1 MTSFIQSLMKI
12 AKRMNLLGSE
22 TAFAV
27 SAEAAKLGATG
38 KKIFPFHL
46 GDINLSTPKS
56 VIEAAKKAINDG
68 KTGYC
73 AAPGISELREAL
85 AKDVGNSRGL
95 SYDIDNVSVQ
105 PGGKP
110 SIGKYIAAMMEKGDS
125 VLYPNPGYP
134 IYESQIEFYK
144 GIALPYGY
152 VNTSEGLKLDFRA
165 IEKGIEK
172 GAKHIFYNNYNNPT
186 GASSSNEEIEKLAKL
201 VIDNDMFLI
210 SDDAYFDTLY
220 DGKPKSIASIPGMYE
235 RTLTM
240 YTFSKK
246 FAMTGWRL
254 GASIGPKSIIE
265 QINRLN
271 VNMESCTTHFVQYA
285 GLAGL
290 NAPEKETQE
299 ILDILKIRRDRLVEI
314 LNGINGIEAHS
325 PEAGFYVFPKITNLL
340 ERTGYNDVEEFR
352 KSVLNETGVSFCGR
366 HHFGRPLENESDYYI
381 RLAFSGINIE
391 DLEEGM
397 ALFTEW
403 IEKSAK

>member
-1 MTSFIQSLMKI
+1 MKI
-12 AKRMNLLGSE
+12 ADRMNLLGSE

-27 SAEAAKLGATG
+27 SAEAAKLAATG
-38 KKIFPFHL
+38 KKIYPFHL
-46 GDINLSTPKS
+46 GDINLPTPKTIS
-56 VIEAAKKAINDG
+56 NAVSEAINQG

-73 AAPGISELREAL
+73 PAPGIPELREAL
-85 AKDVGNSRGL
+85 AIDVGEARGIK
-95 SYDIDNVSVQ
+95 YDLDNVSVQ

-125 VLYPNPGYP
+125 ILYPNPGYP

-144 GIALPYGY
+144 GIAIPYGY
-152 VNTSEGLKLDFRA
+152 VNTSEGLKLDFIA
-165 IEKGIEK
+165 IERGIEN

-186 GASSSNEEIEKLAKL
+186 GASSSDEEIERLAKL
-201 VIDNDMFLI
+201 VIENDMFLI

-220 DGKPKSIASIPGMYE
+220 EGEPKSIASFPGMYE

-254 GASIGPKSIIE
+254 GASIGPKKIIE

-271 VNMESCTTHFVQYA
+271 VNMESCTTHFVRYA

-290 NAPEKETQE
+290 KAPKKETQD
-299 ILDILKIRRDRLVEI
+299 ILDVLKKRRDTLVNI
-314 LNGINGIEAHS
+314 LNNIEGIDAHM
-325 PEAGFYVFPKITNLL
+325 PEAGFYVFPKITHLL
-340 ERTGYNDVEEFR
+340 KNTGFDDVEDFR
-352 KSVLNETGVSFCGR
+352 KVVLKETGVSFCGR
-366 HHFGRPLENESDYYI
+366 HHFGRPLNNEADAYI
-381 RLAFSGINIE
+381 RLAFSGIDIE

-397 ALFTEW
+397 KLFKDW
-403 IEKSAK
+403 IASRVK

>member
-1 MTSFIQSLMKI
+1 MFIESLMNI
-12 AKRMNLLGSE
+12 AKRMDLLGSE

-27 SAEAAKLGATG
+27 SAEAASLASTG
-38 KKIFPFHL
+38 KKIFPLHL
-46 GDINLSTPKS
+46 GDINLATPKS
-56 VIEAAKKAINDG
+56 IIEAASKAIDDG

-73 AAPGISELREAL
+73 PAPGIPELRKAL
-85 AKDVGNSRGL
+85 AKDVGDARNL
-95 SYDIDNVSVQ
+95 EYDMDNVSVQ

-110 SIGKYIAAMMEKGDS
+110 SIGKYIAAMMEKGDA

-144 GIALPYGY
+144 GIAIPYGY
-152 VNTSEGLKLDFRA
+152 INTPEGLKLDFNA
-165 IEKGIEK
+165 IENGIKK

-186 GASSSNEEIEKLAKL
+186 GASSSNKEIEKLAKL
-201 VIDNDMFLI
+201 VIDNNMFLI

-220 DGKPKSIASIPGMYE
+220 EGTPKSIASISGMYE

-254 GASIGPKSIIE
+254 GASIGPKEIIE

-290 NAPEKETQE
+290 NAPKKETQD
-299 ILDILKIRRDRLVEI
+299 ILDVLKIRRDLLVNI
-314 LNGINGIEAHS
+314 LNEINGIEAHV
-325 PEAGFYVFPKITNLL
+325 PEAGFYVFPKITELL
-340 ERTGYNDVEEFR
+340 KMTGFDNVEKFR
-352 KSVLNETGVSFCGR
+352 KVVLKETGVSFCGR
-366 HHFGRPLENESDYYI
+366 HHFGRPLENETDYYI
-381 RLAFSGINIE
+381 RLAFSGITKN
-391 DLEEGM
+391 DLDEGM
-397 ALFTEW
+397 NLFKKW
-403 IEKSAK
+403 IESNTK

>member
-1 MTSFIQSLMKI
+1 MD
-12 AKRMNLLGSE
+12 LLGSE

-27 SAEAAKLGATG
+27 SAEAASLAETG

-56 VIEAAKKAINDG
+56 IINAVNKAIEEG

-73 AAPGISELREAL
+73 PAPGIPELRKAL
-85 AKDVGNSRGL
+85 AKDVGDARGIK
-95 SYDIDNVSVQ
+95 YDMDNVSVQ

-110 SIGKYIAAMMEKGDS
+110 SIGKYIATMMEKGDS

-144 GIALPYGY
+144 GIAIPYGY
-152 VNTSEGLKLDFRA
+152 INTPEGLKLDFDA
-165 IEKGIEK
+165 IENGIQR

-186 GASSSNEEIEKLAKL
+186 GASSPNEEIERLANL
-201 VIDNDMFLI
+201 VIDHNVFLI

-220 DGKPKSIASIPGMYE
+220 DGEPKSIASIPGMYE

-254 GASIGPKSIIE
+254 GASIGPKKIIE

-290 NAPEKETQE
+290 NAPKKETQE
-299 ILDILKIRRDRLVEI
+299 ILDILKIRRDCLVKI
-314 LNGINGIEAHS
+314 LNEIDGIEAHM
-325 PEAGFYVFPKITNLL
+325 PEAGFYVFPKITKLL
-340 ERTGYNDVEEFR
+340 KNTGFNNVEKFR
-352 KSVLNETGVSFCGR
+352 KAVLNETGVSFCGR
-366 HHFGRPLENESDYYI
+366 HHFGRPLDGENDYYI
-381 RLAFSGINIE
+381 RLAFSGINKD

-397 ALFTEW
+397 GLFREW
-403 IEKSAK
+403 INNNTK

>member
-1 MTSFIQSLMKI
+1 MEI
-12 AKRMNLLGSE
+12 AKRMDLLGSE

-27 SAEAAKLGATG
+27 SAEAAALAATG

-56 VIEAAKKAINDG
+56 VISAAKKAIDEG

-73 AAPGISELREAL
+73 PAPGIPELREAI
-85 AKDVGNSRGL
+85 AKDVGSARGIK
-95 SYDIDNVSVQ
+95 YNIDNVSVQ

-144 GIALPYGY
+144 GIAVPYGY
-152 VNTSEGLKLDFRA
+152 INTPEGLKLDFDA
-165 IEKGIEK
+165 IENGIEK

-186 GASSSNEEIEKLAKL
+186 GASSPDEEIDRLAKL

-220 DGKPKSIASIPGMYE
+220 DGEPKSIASFPGMYE

-254 GASIGPKSIIE
+254 GASIGPKEVIE

-290 NAPEKETQE
+290 NAPKNETQD

-314 LNGINGIEAHS
+314 LNKIDGIEAHL
-325 PEAGFYVFPKITNLL
+325 PEAGFYVFPKITELL
-340 ERTGYNDVEEFR
+340 ASTGFDDVEDFR
-352 KSVLNETGVSFCGR
+352 KAVLNETGVSFCGR
-366 HHFGRPLENESDYYI
+366 HHFGRPLNNENDYYV
-381 RLAFSGINIE
+381 RLAFSGIDIE

-397 ALFTEW
+397 HLFKEW
-403 IEKSAK
+403 INNTK

>member
-1 MTSFIQSLMKI
+1 MEI
-12 AKRMNLLGSE
+12 AKRMDLLGSE

-27 SAEAAKLGATG
+27 SAEAAALAATG

-56 VIEAAKKAINDG
+56 VISAAKKAIDDG

-73 AAPGISELREAL
+73 PAPGIPELREAI
-85 AKDVGNSRGL
+85 AKDVGSARGIK
-95 SYDIDNVSVQ
+95 YNIDNVSVQ

-144 GIALPYGY
+144 GIAVPYGY
-152 VNTSEGLKLDFRA
+152 VNTPEGLKLDFDA
-165 IEKGIEK
+165 IEKGVEK

-186 GASSSNEEIEKLAKL
+186 GASSPDEEIERLAKL

-220 DGKPKSIASIPGMYE
+220 GGEPKSIASFPGMYE

-254 GASIGPKSIIE
+254 GASIGPKEVIE

-290 NAPEKETQE
+290 NAPKSETQD

-314 LNGINGIEAHS
+314 LNKIDGIEAHL
-325 PEAGFYVFPKITNLL
+325 PEAGFYVFPKITKLL
-340 ERTGYNDVEEFR
+340 KNTGFDDVEDFR
-352 KSVLNETGVSFCGR
+352 KAVLNETGVSFCGR
-366 HHFGRPLENESDYYI
+366 HHFGRPLNNENDYYI
-381 RLAFSGINIE
+381 RLAFSGIDID

-397 ALFTEW
+397 HLFKKW
-403 IEKSAK
+403 IKDNTK

>member
-1 MTSFIQSLMKI
+1 MKI

-27 SAEAAKLGATG
+27 SAEASSLAATG

-46 GDINLSTPKS
+46 GDINLPTPNS
-56 VIEAAKKAINDG
+56 VVEAANNAIEEG

-73 AAPGISELREAL
+73 PSPGIPELRKVL
-85 AKDVGNSRGL
+85 AKDVGNSRGVKYNL
-95 SYDIDNVSVQ
+95 DNVSIQ

-110 SIGKYIAAMMEKGDS
+110 SIGKYIASMMEEGDS

-144 GIALPYGY
+144 GIAIPYGY
-152 VNTSEGLKLDFRA
+152 INTPEGLKLDFDA
-165 IEKGIEK
+165 IESGIKK

-186 GASSSNEEIEKLAKL
+186 GASSSKDEIERLARL
-201 VIDNDMFLI
+201 VIKNDMFLI

-220 DGKPKSIASIPGMYE
+220 DGEPRSIVSYPGMYE

-254 GASIGPKSIIE
+254 GASVGPTKVIE

-290 NAPEKETQE
+290 SAPKQETNY
-299 ILDILKIRRDRLVEI
+299 ILNKLKNRRDALVQI
-314 LNGINGIEAHS
+314 LNRLEGVEAHK
-325 PEAGFYVFPKITNLL
+325 PEAGFYIFPKITKLL
-340 ERTGYNDVEEFR
+340 KNTGFDSVEDFR
-352 KSVLNETGVSFCGR
+352 KVVLKETGVSFCGR
-366 HHFGRPLENESDYYI
+366 HHFGRPLEDEKDDYI
-381 RLAFSGINIE
+381 RLAFSGISMD
-391 DLEEGM
+391 DLKEGM
-397 ALFTEW
+397 ELFKNW
-403 IEKSAK
+403 IASNTNK

>member
-1 MTSFIQSLMKI
+1 MNI
-12 AKRMNLLGSE
+12 ARRMDLLGSE

-27 SAEAAKLGATG
+27 SAEAASLAATG

-56 VIEAAKKAINDG
+56 VIIAAKKAIDEG

-73 AAPGISELREAL
+73 PAPGIPELRNAL
-85 AKDVGNSRGL
+85 AKDVGNARGL
-95 SYDIDNVSVQ
+95 KYNIDNVSVQ

-144 GIALPYGY
+144 GIAVPYGY
-152 VNTSEGLKLDFRA
+152 INTPEGLKLDFDA
-165 IEKGIEK
+165 IEKGVQK

-186 GASSSNEEIEKLAKL
+186 GASSSDEEIERLAKI

-220 DGKPKSIASIPGMYE
+220 DGEPKSIASFPGMYE

-254 GASIGPKSIIE
+254 GASIGPKKVID

-290 NAPEKETQE
+290 NAPKGETQD
-299 ILDILKIRRDRLVEI
+299 ILDILKIRRNHLVNI
-314 LNGINGIEAHS
+314 LNKIEGIEAHS
-325 PEAGFYVFPKITNLL
+325 PEAGFYVFPKITSLL
-340 ERTGYNDVEEFR
+340 KNTGFTDVEEFR
-352 KSVLNETGVSFCGR
+352 KSVLNSTGVSFCGR
-366 HHFGRPLENESDYYI
+366 HHFGRPLDNESDYYI
-381 RLAFSGINIE
+381 RLAFSGINKE

-397 ALFTEW
+397 NLFKEW
-403 IEKSAK
+403 INNNTK

>member
-1 MTSFIQSLMKI
+1 MEI
-12 AKRMNLLGSE
+12 AKRMELLGSE

-27 SAEAAKLGATG
+27 SAEAAALAATG

-56 VIEAAKKAINDG
+56 VINSAKKAIDEG

-73 AAPGISELREAL
+73 PAPGIPELREAL
-85 AKDVGNSRGL
+85 AKDVGDARGIK
-95 SYDIDNVSVQ
+95 YNIDNVSVQ

-144 GIALPYGY
+144 GIAVPYGY
-152 VNTSEGLKLDFRA
+152 INTPEGLKLDFDA
-165 IEKGIEK
+165 IEKGIQE

-186 GASSSNEEIEKLAKL
+186 GASSPVEEIEKLANL

-220 DGKPKSIASIPGMYE
+220 DGEPKSIASHPGMYE

-254 GASIGPKSIIE
+254 GASIGPRKVIE

-290 NAPEKETQE
+290 NAPKKETQD

-314 LNGINGIEAHS
+314 LNKIEGIEAHL
-325 PEAGFYVFPKITNLL
+325 PEAGFYVFPKITKLL
-340 ERTGYNDVEEFR
+340 ANTGFDDVEDFR
-352 KSVLNETGVSFCGR
+352 KAVLNETGVSFCGR
-366 HHFGRPLENESDYYI
+366 HHFGRPLNNEKDYYI
-381 RLAFSGINIE
+381 RLAFSGIDIA

-397 ALFTEW
+397 HLFKEW
-403 IEKSAK
+403 INNNIK